1 MHEAVQRLAKQHNV
15 ESSHDANNTSSKR
28 LIPCGPSRTSIA
40 LDGACAAACASEWLG
55 PDLQDGVDQP
65 VPDED
70 DDLEDPDGDVQM
82 KDNSEPETEPDKNE
96 EKP

>member
-1 MHEAVQRLAKQHNV
+1 MWKVPTTPTTPAASA
-15 ESSHDANNTSSKR
+15 SSHAA
-28 LIPCGPSRTSIA
+28 PAEPACA
-40 LDGACAAACASEWLG
+40 LDGACAAACTSERLG

-70 DDLEDPDGDVQM
+70 DDPKDPDGDVQM